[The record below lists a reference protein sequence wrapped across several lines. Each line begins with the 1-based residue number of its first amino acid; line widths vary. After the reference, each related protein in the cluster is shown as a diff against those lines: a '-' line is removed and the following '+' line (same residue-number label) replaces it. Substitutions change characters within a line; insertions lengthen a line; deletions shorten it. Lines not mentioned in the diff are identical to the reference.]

1 MAAHD
6 LMIMT
11 DDEQDATFLVDA
23 SPEPRPAPS
32 RMTVSVV
39 IVTWNSEGWIER
51 CLRSIEAASAARSF
65 EIIVYDNASADGT
78 LAIVQSLNDQNV
90 TVVRSDRNWGFAGGI
105 NRAVAEARG
114 EYIFLL
120 NPDCELAPGSLDE
133 LISHLDEHQDVGA
146 AAPLLLDENG
156 EPQREFQL
164 RRLPTLKSLVAEIL
178 LVKEIFPRNSVSAG
192 YRYRDLDITR
202 SQPVEQ
208 PAGAALLI
216 RRRVLQRVGPFD
228 ESFSPAWFEDV
239 DYCRRL
245 ARSGDRIDL
254 VPAAVATHYGGA
266 SLEHVRYQDFLAVWY
281 RNLYRYASKWM
292 KIEEVE
298 ALRWTIIIG
307 MLLRTAAATVGLR
320 NPRMNGGS
328 ARGYL
333 TIARQAFE
341 RWGNERPRPA
351 GEQDPF

>member
-1 MAAHD
+1 MAAQE
-6 LMIMT
+6 LMIIT
-11 DDEQDATFLVDA
+11 DDEKDAPFFA
-23 SPEPRPAPS
+23 HPAAEPRLAPKH
-32 RMTVSVV
+32 MTVSVV

-51 CLRSIEAASAARSF
+51 CIRSIEAASSARSF
-65 EIIVYDNASADGT
+65 EIIVYDNASGDGT
-78 LAIVQSLNDQNV
+78 LEIVQSLNDQNV
-90 TVVRSDRNWGFAGGI
+90 RIVRSSRNWGFAGGI
-105 NRAVAEARG
+105 NRAVAEAQG
-114 EYIFLL
+114 EYVFLL
-120 NPDCELAPGSLDE
+120 NPDCELGPGSLDR
-133 LISHLDEHQDVGA
+133 LVSHLEEHQNAGA
-146 AAPLLLDENG
+146 AVPLLLDENG

-178 LVKEIFPRNSVSAG
+178 LVKEIFPRNPVSAG
-192 YRYRDLDITR
+192 YRYRDLDISRT
-202 SQPVEQ
+202 QPVEQ
-208 PAGAALLI
+208 PAAAALLI
-216 RRRVLQRVGPFD
+216 RRSVLQSVGPFD
-228 ESFSPAWFEDV
+228 ESFAPAWFEDV

-245 ARSGDRIDL
+245 AGSGDRIDL
-254 VPAAVATHYGGA
+254 VPTAVATHYGGA

-298 ALRWTIIIG
+298 ALRWTIIAG

-333 TIARQAFE
+333 AIARQAFN